1 MDVNKIAVAPLEHT
15 EPLITISELIVP
27 ILSLI
32 SIILGIISI
41 ILIVKALDKKK
52 DAKALII
59 WILMYIISFITRI
72 MPKMIYSYGRAIDY
86 EPTFWDIYGDLI
98 IMLITLV
105 IRIIMIIYPIYII
118 IKNKKKTN
126 KS

>member
-1 MDVNKIAVAPLEHT
+1 MDVNKIAVGPLEHT
-15 EPLITISELIVP
+15 EPLITTSNLIVS
-27 ILSLI
+27 ILSII

-59 WILMYIISFITRI
+59 WISMYIISFITRI
-72 MPKMIYSYGRAIDY
+72 MPRMIYSYGLAIDY
-86 EPTFWDIYGDLI
+86 EPTFGDIYGDLI

-118 IKNKKKTN
+118 IKNKKKIN